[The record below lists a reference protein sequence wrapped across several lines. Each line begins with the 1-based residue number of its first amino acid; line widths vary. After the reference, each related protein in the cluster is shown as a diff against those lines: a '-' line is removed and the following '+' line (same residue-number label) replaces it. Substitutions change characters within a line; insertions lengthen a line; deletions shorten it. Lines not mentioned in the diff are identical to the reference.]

1 MSPFRLVFGKPC
13 HLPVELE
20 HRAFWAIKTL
30 NFDLDKAGEKR
41 KLQLTEMEEMRL
53 DSYENAKLYKERTK
67 LFHDKRI
74 FRKSFTVGQ
83 KVLLYNS
90 RLHLF
95 PGKLKSRWSGLFEVT
110 DVSPYGAVEIRN
122 LSNGSKFK
130 VNGQRLKPYL
140 ESVENLGE
148 IVTFLRTPEDPP

>member
-1 MSPFRLVFGKPC
+1 MSSFRLVYGKPC

-41 KLQLTEMEEMRL
+41 KLQLTELEEMRL

-67 LFHDKRI
+67 VFHDKHI
-74 FRKSFTVGQ
+74 IRKSFTVGQ

-90 RLHLF
+90 RLHLY
-95 PGKLKSRWSGLFEVT
+95 PEKLRSR
-110 DVSPYGAVEIRN
+110 
-122 LSNGSKFK
+122 
-130 VNGQRLKPYL
+130 
-140 ESVENLGE
+140 
-148 IVTFLRTPEDPP
+148 